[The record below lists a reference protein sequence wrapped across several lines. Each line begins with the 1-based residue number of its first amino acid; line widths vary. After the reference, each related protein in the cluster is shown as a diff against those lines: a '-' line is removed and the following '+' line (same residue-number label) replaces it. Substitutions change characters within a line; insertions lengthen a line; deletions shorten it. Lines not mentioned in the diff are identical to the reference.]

1 MLKRKQWQHYRELL
15 RKGDKM
21 TRQEIVTILTLLA
34 GNYESFSKRTET
46 DEQVKVM
53 LDTWQECLG
62 DLDYKLVLQAVKK
75 TMIESPYPPTIH
87 DIRKNAIEMIN
98 PSNQNSAIEAWN
110 EAYSM
115 ICSGGYMTE
124 EEFNKASPEVKKFF
138 GNVRQVKELAR
149 TDIATVNTV
158 TKGQFLKQYEII
170 TERQKEQ
177 RLLPENMK
185 EQLLKLQSNF
195 IKQIGD

>member
-1 MLKRKQWQHYRELL
+1 MKKSEMVQ
-15 RKGDKM
+15 
-21 TRQEIVTILTLLA
+21 IITLLA
-34 GNYESFSKRTET
+34 GNYESVANKS
-46 DEQVKVM
+46 QVQREMM
-53 LDTWQECLG
+53 LNTWQECLG

-75 TMIESPYPPTIH
+75 TIIESPYPPTIH
-87 DIRKNAIEMIN
+87 DIRKNVIEMIN

-110 EAYSM
+110 EAYLM

-124 EEFNKASPEVKKFF
+124 EEFDRASPEVKKFF

-185 EQLLKLQSNF
+185 EQLLKLENNF

>member
-1 MLKRKQWQHYRELL
+1 MNKAETVQV
-15 RKGDKM
+15 
-21 TRQEIVTILTLLA
+21 ITLLA
-34 GNYESFSKRTET
+34 GNYDSVAKKDAT
-46 DEQVKVM
+46 QKQLM
-53 LDTWQECLG
+53 INTWQECLG

-75 TMIESPYPPTIH
+75 SIIESPYPPTIH
-87 DIRKNAIEMIN
+87 DIRKNAIEIIN

-124 EEFNKASPEVKKFF
+124 EEFDRASPEVKKFF